1 MLKSQV
7 DLKTSMRGKKE
18 ERTFLGVDWGTHSS
32 NGLAGPTVRT
42 VTCRGFR
49 CTALTYMAA
58 ATS

>member
-7 DLKTSMRGKKE
+7 DLKTSTRGKKE
-18 ERTFLGVDWGTHSS
+18 ERTFLGVDWARILQ

-42 VTCRGFR
+42 VTCRGFC
-49 CTALTYMAA
+49 CTALIYIAP